1 VSKIIT
7 RRRFLLSLAA
17 AAVGT
22 GVYANRIEPHRVA
35 IVHRDLPIALLPNDL
50 DGKRLVQISDL
61 HIGPTSDDY
70 LIRCFGKVE
79 QLQPDLLVI
88 TGDYMTGPGTS
99 EFEHVGRVLEYLP
112 KPPLGIVG
120 TLGNHDYSQTWKD
133 SRVADAL
140 APVIRDTGVLLLRN
154 ERVDVA
160 GLQIVGMDEL
170 WAGQFRPEEALAD
183 FDHDRAGLVLSHNP
197 DTLDKP
203 GWGDYQGWV
212 LSGHTHGGQ
221 CKFPFF
227 EPPYLPVDNPRYISG
242 EIDLGDGRWVY
253 INRGL
258 GHNKRIRFNVRP
270 EITAFTLR
278 KVDRL
283 A

>member
-1 VSKIIT
+1 MKTPIT
-7 RRRFLLSLAA
+7 RRRFLLTLGAA
-17 AAVGT
+17 AAGT
-22 GVYANRIEPHRVA
+22 GVYANRLEPHRVA
-35 IVHRDLPIALLPNDL
+35 IVQRDLPIPFLPNEL

-70 LIRCFGKVE
+70 LIQCFDKVE
-79 QLQPDLLVI
+79 QLQPEMLVI

-99 EFEHVGRVLEYLP
+99 EVEHVGRILEHLP

-120 TLGNHDYSQTWKD
+120 TLGNHDYSQSWKD
-133 SRVADAL
+133 TRVADAL
-140 APVIRDTGVLLLRN
+140 APVIRDVGILLLRN

-170 WAGQFRPEEALAD
+170 WAGQFRPQEALKG
-183 FDHDRAGLVLSHNP
+183 FDYKRAGLVLSHNP
-197 DTLDKP
+197 DTVDKG
-203 GWGDYQGWV
+203 GWGAYQSWV

-227 EPPYLPVDNPRYISG
+227 DPPFVPVDNPKYISG
-242 EIDLGDGRWVY
+242 EVELGDGRRVY
-253 INRGL
+253 INCGL

-283 A
+283 V